1 MCVIVTAEKGS
12 MPTIDQLTRMSE
24 TNPDGAGI
32 AWHDGN
38 GLHRVR
44 HSDNGKTLAFITEH
58 WNELKATPCL
68 IHFRLATH
76 GAVNT
81 ENTHPFR
88 YTLGNDEHGYIAH
101 NGIAQKHTNGR
112 YASDSRNAIL
122 AWQTGQTDLTDG
134 TQGKFAKIDQNG
146 RIQWLTP
153 PQTIEGAEGEPIQGV
168 QHPMAGHHL
177 GRMAHGIRRRLHRRL
192 ERRIR
197 SRHKRHAQRR
207 HRHHHRHTPPLEDQT
222 TRRQGGGGTRHA
234 PSTPYRRNGK
244 TRANHGRR
252 ATGSPAPPRPPRPEP
267 GRTPPPAGGDGG
279 WGGPERPPVPGLQ
292 PPPRHGPSDVPTLP
306 IRRTGER
313 LMERPRDGR
322 VRGRGTITRAATT
335 RRNHRRAAWGP
346 RRPARR
352 RPPAAARTTPSA
364 REAHNPGRAPPN
376 RNRRR
381 TSRA

>member
-38 GLHRVR
+38 GLHRIR

-153 PQTIEGAEGEPIQGV
+153 PQHDTDVSVPADSRTLFRWNRFHLPI
-168 QHPMAGHHL
+168 HP
-177 GRMAHGIRRRLHRRL
+177 RRYCSNHGYCWISAA
-192 ERRIR
+192 R
-197 SRHKRHAQRR
+197 STAF
-207 HRHHHRHTPPLEDQT
+207 L
-222 TRRQGGGGTRHA
+222 
-234 PSTPYRRNGK
+234 PYR
-244 TRANHGRR
+244 
-252 ATGSPAPPRPPRPEP
+252 S
-267 GRTPPPAGGDGG
+267 
-279 WGGPERPPVPGLQ
+279 
-292 PPPRHGPSDVPTLP
+292 
-306 IRRTGER
+306 
-313 LMERPRDGR
+313 
-322 VRGRGTITRAATT
+322 
-335 RRNHRRAAWGP
+335 
-346 RRPARR
+346 
-352 RPPAAARTTPSA
+352 
-364 REAHNPGRAPPN
+364 
-376 RNRRR
+376 
-381 TSRA
+381 

>member
-122 AWQTGQTDLTDG
+122 AWQAGQADLADG
-134 TQGKFAKIDQNG
+134 SQGRFALIDQNG
-146 RIQWLTP
+146 RLEWLTADHE
-153 PQTIEGAEGEPIQGV
+153 TIPGGTGAIEVSNTNWDTDGLIGYDLWEEAYRQGLE
-168 QHPMAGHHL
+168 AGYETAIEETADSGYATTL
-177 GRMAHGIRRRLHRRL
+177 DY
-192 ERRIR
+192 
-197 SRHKRHAQRR
+197 
-207 HRHHHRHTPPLEDQT
+207 TPP
-222 TRRQGGGGTRHA
+222 RR
-234 PSTPYRRNGK
+234 
-244 TRANHGRR
+244 
-252 ATGSPAPPRPPRPEP
+252 
-267 GRTPPPAGGDGG
+267 
-279 WGGPERPPVPGLQ
+279 
-292 PPPRHGPSDVPTLP
+292 
-306 IRRTGER
+306 
-313 LMERPRDGR
+313 
-322 VRGRGTITRAATT
+322 
-335 RRNHRRAAWGP
+335 
-346 RRPARR
+346 
-352 RPPAAARTTPSA
+352 
-364 REAHNPGRAPPN
+364 
-376 RNRRR
+376 
-381 TSRA
+381 